1 VSVVDVVM
9 GGVVDDVGVWAGE
22 LERVQERFVHRFGR
36 VEPWETALAYMRG
49 LVAPLERKNGWT
61 LAEEAG
67 HGGPD
72 RIHRLLNRI
81 DWDADAVLDDVRGY
95 VVEHL
100 GDQDAVLI
108 VDDTGF
114 LKKGTRSAGVQRQYS
129 GTAGRTENCQVGVF
143 LAYATA
149 RGRTLIDRRLY
160 LPTSWTE
167 DRERCRAGGIGDET
181 VFATKPAIA
190 RAVVAR
196 PLDDGIPFRWVT
208 ADAGYGYSKG
218 WRSELERADVFHVMA
233 TTRHDT
239 VVTRWAVDHPVRDL
253 FPGLP
258 RQKWK
263 RRSCGDGAHGRRL
276 YDWARVEVRPW
287 HRPDRKHWVLARRS
301 VTRPDEVSYYIAY
314 CPAETT
320 LDQLV
325 RVAGSRWAVEEC
337 FQTAKQECGLDD
349 YQVRRYDGWH
359 RHMTLAMAAHA
370 ALTVARARELDAGKA
385 ETDPP
390 ASSTSASPRSDA

>member
-1 VSVVDVVM
+1 M
-9 GGVVDDVGVWAGE
+9 GWEGLRAEARQWSAGLVE
-22 LERVQERFVHRFGR
+22 LHERFLHRFNR
-36 VEPWETALAYMRG
+36 SEPRESSLAYLRG

-67 HGGPD
+67 HAGPD

-81 DWDADAVLDDVRGY
+81 EWDADEVLDDVRDY

-100 GDQDAVLI
+100 GDSEAVLI
-108 VDDTGF
+108 VDDTGS
-114 LKKGTRSAGVQRQYS
+114 LKKGVRSAGVQRQYS

-160 LPTSWTE
+160 LPTSWTD
-167 DRERCRAGGIGDET
+167 DRDRCRKAGIDDSTG
-181 VFATKPAIA
+181 FATKVEMAKAMVRRAIA
-190 RAVVAR
+190 ER
-196 PLDDGIPFRWVT
+196 IPFRWVT
-208 ADAGYGYSKG
+208 GDAAYGFSKG
-218 WRSELERADVFHVMA
+218 WRHELEQADIFHVMA

-239 VVTRWAVDHPVRDL
+239 VVTRFAIDHPVNDL
-253 FPGLP
+253 FHDLP

-263 RRSCGDGAHGRRL
+263 RRSCGAGAHGPRVF
-276 YDWARVEVRPW
+276 DWARVEVRPW
-287 HRPDRKHWVLARRS
+287 HRPDRQHWVIARRS
-301 VTRPDEVSYYIAY
+301 VRRPEEISYYIAY
-314 CPAETT
+314 CPVDTT
-320 LDQLV
+320 LDDLIHI
-325 RVAGSRWAVEEC
+325 AGSRWAIEEC

-359 RHMTLAMAAHA
+359 RHITLAMAAHA
-370 ALTVARARELDAGKA
+370 CLTVLRARELDAGKA

-390 ASSTSASPRSDA
+390 NSYPSASPNSDA